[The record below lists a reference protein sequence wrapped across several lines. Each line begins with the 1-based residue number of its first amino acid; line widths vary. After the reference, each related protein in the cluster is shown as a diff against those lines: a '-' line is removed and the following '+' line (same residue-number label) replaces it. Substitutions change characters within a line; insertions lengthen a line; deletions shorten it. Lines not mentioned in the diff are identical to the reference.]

1 MKLTRCLSVC
11 LLLLTANSFGQT
23 PETFDIATFHVPTG
37 WQKKVTADTVQLSS
51 NKAEAFCL
59 ITVYKSVPALGGPD
73 ENFEASWKTIVASA
87 VNVPAAS
94 QMSAP
99 ETKAG
104 WEIRSGLGEFDK
116 QGVKG
121 IVYLVNASA
130 FGKMVN
136 VILITNSA
144 DYEKD
149 ISEFLNS
156 ISLKKPEPSVTEQ
169 SSAGQ
174 QAAGGTDVT
183 AVVGTWG
190 AASSN
195 QSSYAVSNGLGGYIK
210 KQYTFSP
217 NGTYEFLVKT
227 FQYTMRN
234 LLFTKETGT
243 YQLNG
248 NSLTLIPQKGY
259 IQAWTKGSVVDSTGR
274 RSETDNWGKLVSTQP
289 TKLEKVTYQIS
300 KQYFSGIQEWQLV
313 MQAGKP
319 TERDGPFTANAAF
332 PNSWLYGTQKFP
344 IVPPQ

>member
-1 MKLTRCLSVC
+1 MKVAHCLSVC
-11 LLLLTANSFGQT
+11 LLFFIVNSFGQT
-23 PETFDIATFHVPTG
+23 PVSFDIATFQVPAG

-59 ITVYKSVPALGGPD
+59 ITVYKSIPAAGGPD
-73 ENFEASWKTIVASA
+73 ENFEAAWKTIVATA
-87 VNVPAAS
+87 VNVQAAS

-104 WEIRSGLGEFDK
+104 WEIRSGLAEFDK

-136 VILITNSA
+136 VILITNSG

-149 ISEFLNS
+149 VSEFLNS
-156 ISLKKPEPSVTEQ
+156 ISLKKPE
-169 SSAGQ
+169 SSATQQSGATQ
-174 QAAGGTDVT
+174 QAAAGTDAT

-227 FQYTMRN
+227 FQYTMSN

-248 NSLTLIPQKGY
+248 NSLTLVPQKGY
-259 IQAWTKGSVVDSTGR
+259 IQAWTKATVIDNTGKRSV
-274 RSETDNWGKLVSTQP
+274 TDNWGNLVSTQP

-313 MQAGKP
+313 LQASKT
-319 TERDGPFTANAAF
+319 TERDGPFTTNANY
-332 PNSWLYGTQKFP
+332 PNSWLYGTQKYP